1 MSAGK
6 GSGAAL
12 PPGGGADKSPVEAGR
27 NSLLR
32 RTENA
37 LSIATL
43 CTMAIL
49 PLLEIVGRRL
59 WRTGI
64 PGSMALVQHGTLWIG
79 FLGGAIAERDG
90 RLLSL
95 GGAVGLLPRGIRKPA
110 SLFSAAVSVSVSLLL
125 CLAGLTLVRIEW
137 ADGRNLLPFL
147 PVWLAEAAIPLGF
160 ALVAWRM
167 VRRSSDTWGERGA
180 TAVLAAA
187 GVLAASSGLITLNG
201 PFAVSIVV
209 LVVAVLL
216 GAPLFVALGGLAV
229 LLFRHAD
236 VPIASIPAEMYG
248 LVTSPTLPTI
258 PLFTFAGYILT
269 AGNTSGRLVRLFRAM
284 VGWMPG
290 AIAVAAVMVCGFF
303 TTFTGASGVT
313 ILALGGILLP
323 ALLTERYPERFSV
336 GLLTSTGSLGL
347 LFPPC
352 LPVIL
357 YAVVAGI
364 AVDRMFIG
372 GFLPGV
378 LLVLLMNGYAVRT
391 GILSGAKRTPFSL
404 TELRGA
410 IWEAKWDILLPV
422 IVLLGIFGG
431 FATVVESAAMTVLY
445 AFLVEAFVH
454 RDISVR
460 KDLARVGTESATLIG
475 GVLIVLAAAMGLTS
489 YLVDAGVPGTILAWV
504 KSTIHS
510 RILFLAILNL
520 FLLAV
525 GSLMDIFSAIVVV
538 VPIITPLAPVFDV
551 DPVHLGVIFLANLQ
565 LGYLTPPVGMNL
577 FLAAYRFDRPLG
589 EVYRSVL
596 PFLLILL
603 LGVIAITYIPL
614 LSTILL
620 PG

>member
-1 MSAGK
+1 MRIGKRSSVSPPGRGAGK
-6 GSGAAL
+6 
-12 PPGGGADKSPVEAGR
+12 PPGEAER
-27 NSLLR
+27 NSLLKR
-32 RTENA
+32 AENA

-43 CTMAIL
+43 CAMALL

-64 PGSMALVQHGTLWIG
+64 PGSMTLVQHGTLWIG
-79 FLGGAIAERDG
+79 FLGGAISARDG

-95 GGAVGLLPRGIRKPA
+95 GGAVGFLPPAFRKTA
-110 SLFSAAVSVSVSLLL
+110 SIFSGAVSVSASLLL
-125 CLAGLTLVRIEW
+125 FLAGFTLVRIEW
-137 ADGRNLLPFL
+137 ADGRHLLPLL
-147 PVWLAEAAIPLGF
+147 PVWLAVAAIPLGF
-160 ALVAWRM
+160 ALVAWRL
-167 VRRSSDTWGERGA
+167 VRLSSDTWGGRAA
-180 TAVLAAA
+180 TAVLATA
-187 GVLAASSGLITLNG
+187 GVLAVSSGMISLPG
-201 PFAVSIVV
+201 PFALSVVV
-209 LVVAVLL
+209 LVTAVLL
-216 GAPLFVALGGLAV
+216 GAPLFVVLGGLAV

-236 VPIASIPAEMYG
+236 VPLASIPAEMYR
-248 LVTSPTLPTI
+248 LVTSPTLPTV

-269 AGNTSGRLVRLFRAM
+269 VGNASGRLVRLFRAM

-323 ALLTERYPERFSV
+323 ALLTEHYPERFSI

-357 YAVVAGI
+357 YAVVGGI
-364 AVDRMFIG
+364 AVDRMFLG

-378 LLVLLMNGYAVRT
+378 LLVLLMTGWAVRT

-404 TELRGA
+404 RELRGA
-410 IWEAKWDILLPV
+410 IWEAKWDILLPI

-431 FATVVESAAMTVLY
+431 FATVVEAAAMTVLY

-454 RDISVR
+454 RGMTVR
-460 KDLARVGTESATLIG
+460 KDLPRVGTESATLIG
-475 GVLIVLAAAMGLTS
+475 GVLIILAAAMGLTS
-489 YLVDAGVPGTILAWV
+489 YMVDAGVPGTILAWV

-520 FLLAV
+520 FLLVV

-538 VPIITPLAPVFDV
+538 VPIITPLARVFDI

-577 FLAAYRFDRPLG
+577 FLAAYRFDRSLG

-603 LGVIAITYIPL
+603 LGVLVITYVPVL
-614 LSTILL
+614 TMILL

>member
-1 MSAGK
+1 VNAGEE
-6 GSGAAL
+6 SGAI
-12 PPGGGADKSPVEAGR
+12 PPPEEDVDKSAVEAGW

-32 RTENA
+32 RAENG

-43 CTMAIL
+43 CAMAIL
-49 PLLEIVGRRL
+49 PLAEIVGRRL
-59 WRTGI
+59 WRTGV

-79 FLGGAIAERDG
+79 FLGGAIAARDG

-95 GGAVGLLPRGIRKPA
+95 GGVVGMLPGGIRKPA
-110 SLFSAAVSVSVSLLL
+110 SIISSAVSVSVSLLL
-125 CLAGLTLVRIEW
+125 CLAGFTLVRIEW
-137 ADGRNLLPFL
+137 ADGRYLLPFL

-167 VRRSSDTWGERGA
+167 IRLSSDTWGGRGA
-180 TAVLAAA
+180 TALLAAA
-187 GVLAASSGLITLNG
+187 GVLAVSSGLISLQG

-236 VPIASIPAEMYG
+236 VPLASIPAEMYR

-258 PLFTFAGYILT
+258 PLFTFAGYLLT
-269 AGNTSGRLVRLFRAM
+269 EGNASGRLVRLFRAM

-290 AIAVAAVMVCGFF
+290 AIAVAAVMVSGFF

-323 ALLTERYPERFSV
+323 ALLTERYPERFSI

-357 YAVVAGI
+357 YAVVGGI

-378 LLVLLMNGYAVRT
+378 LLVMLMNGWAVRT

-404 TELRGA
+404 AELLGA
-410 IWEAKWDILLPV
+410 IREAKWDILLPV

-431 FATVVESAAMTVLY
+431 FATVVEAAAMTVLY

-454 RDISVR
+454 RGLSVR
-460 KDLARVGTESATLIG
+460 KDLQRVGTESSTLIG

-489 YLVDAGVPGTILAWV
+489 YLVDAGVPGMILIWV
-504 KSTIHS
+504 KATIHS
-510 RILFLAILNL
+510 RILFLAVLNL
-520 FLLAV
+520 FLLVV

-538 VPIITPLAPVFDV
+538 VPIITPLAPVFNV
-551 DPVHLGVIFLANLQ
+551 NPVHLGVIFLANLQ

-577 FLAAYRFDRPLG
+577 FLSAYRFDRPLG

-603 LGVIAITYIPL
+603 LGVLAITYVPL